1 MKSVREISSFETKE
15 LEKIFK
21 EELSR
26 DEVSVIIA
34 KSPCVLLKGVAIK
47 NQYFVDKEVCKKCGI
62 CMRPGCPAITSDDEG
77 LTEINDTMCN
87 GCGLCFT
94 RCPFGAIKET
104 ASVID
109 RL

>member
-1 MKSVREISSFETKE
+1 MK
-15 LEKIFK
+15 
-21 EELSR
+21 
-26 DEVSVIIA
+26 
-34 KSPCVLLKGVAIK
+34 
-47 NQYFVDKEVCKKCGI
+47 
-62 CMRPGCPAITSDDEG
+62 PGCPALTSDDEG

-87 GCGLCFT
+87 GCGLCFS